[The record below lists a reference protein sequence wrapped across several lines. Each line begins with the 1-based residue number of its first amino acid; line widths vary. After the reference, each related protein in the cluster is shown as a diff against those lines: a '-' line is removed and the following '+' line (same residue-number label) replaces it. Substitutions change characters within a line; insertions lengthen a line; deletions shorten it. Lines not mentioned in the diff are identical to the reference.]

1 MSYYVMNGKI
11 VQKETVMKFDGGF
24 RGSQRADYEQ
34 FSRFLGLNN
43 QTPRREERP
52 SYNQNDENNSCA
64 CTNNTHLAMV
74 YPVKQEWCDIYD
86 IEIALVNGTIFNQL
100 NKPFYPTGCS
110 GKMKEGCL

>member
-1 MSYYVMNGKI
+1 MNGKI
-11 VQKETVMKFDGGF
+11 VQKETVMKFDGGL

-34 FSRFLGLNN
+34 FSQFLGLNSR
-43 QTPRREERP
+43 QSPRREERP
-52 SYNQNDENNSCA
+52 SYNTDNENHCNICQS
-64 CTNNTHLAMV
+64 NKHLAMV

-86 IEIALVNGTIFNQL
+86 VEVALINGTIFNQL